1 MRRYGKSARIYAKAA
16 VLLLCL
22 LFVLL
27 PDVRF
32 SASGSEISST
42 DFNPSSYHQQHQYAP
57 PAASHQTPVPD
68 MAILPLGLGF
78 GTICAS
84 AALQG
89 LHADS
94 RIPILRKHRLLR
106 PIKFRGSFLSFFRIP
121 TLPFMLIR

>member
-1 MRRYGKSARIYAKAA
+1 MRRYGKNARIYAKAA

-32 SASGSEISST
+32 AASENDASGANV
-42 DFNPSSYHQQHQYAP
+42 DSSYHQQHQYAP

-68 MAILPLGLGF
+68 MAALPLGLGF
-78 GTICAS
+78 GTMCAA
-84 AALQG
+84 AALQS

-106 PIKFRGSFLSFFRIP
+106 PLKFRGSFLSFFRIP
-121 TLPFMLIR
+121 T

>member
-1 MRRYGKSARIYAKAA
+1 MRRYGKSDRIYAKAA

-32 SASGSEISST
+32 SASGNEVSSP
-42 DFNPSSYHQQHQYAP
+42 DVYPSSYHQQHQYAP
-57 PAASHQTPVPD
+57 PTASHQTPIPD

-78 GTICAS
+78 GTICAA
-84 AALQG
+84 AALQS

-121 TLPFMLIR
+121 I

>member
-1 MRRYGKSARIYAKAA
+1 MGSKAA

-32 SASGSEISST
+32 TASESDASGT
-42 DFNPSSYHQQHQYAP
+42 DVNPASYHQQHQYAP
-57 PAASHQTPVPD
+57 PAASHQTPAPD

-78 GTICAS
+78 GTICAA
-84 AALQG
+84 AALQS

-121 TLPFMLIR
+121 F